1 MTITRSRISGNPVQ
15 VLLIHIGRQTKSTN
29 KEREK
34 KNATDGFVCILFVFS
49 GLSFLSCKAA
59 YTVGGF
65 LGFFLITSLMEKR
78 SIITYYMQ
86 GRGNKEILT
95 HSLCN
100 KAVKKPLKRTEYGPL
115 LLE

>member
-65 LGFFLITSLMEKR
+65 LGFFFDN
-78 SIITYYMQ
+78 IINGKKVYYY
-86 GRGNKEILT
+86 IL
-95 HSLCN
+95 H
-100 KAVKKPLKRTEYGPL
+100 AR
-115 LLE
+115 